1 MTFSDGG
8 SLVQG
13 AGLLIREA
21 EFLSSEE
28 INRAL
33 KKKIVRANT
42 RQLGGKVTC
51 EKNQWALRYILPPL
65 TGEAAQ
71 PRKRSYRASVS
82 A

>member
-13 AGLLIREA
+13 AGLFILETG
-21 EFLSSEE
+21 FLSSEE

-33 KKKIVRANT
+33 KKKVVKANT
-42 RQLGGKVTC
+42 RQLAGNFTC
-51 EKNQWALRYILPPL
+51 EKNHWEPRYILPPL

-71 PRKRSYRASVS
+71 PRRRSYRASVS